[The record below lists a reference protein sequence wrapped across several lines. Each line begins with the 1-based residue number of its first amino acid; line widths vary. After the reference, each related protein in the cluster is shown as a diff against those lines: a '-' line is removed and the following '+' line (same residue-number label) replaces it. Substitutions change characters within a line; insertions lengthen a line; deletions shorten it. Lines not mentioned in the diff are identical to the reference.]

1 MGQVRQD
8 ATAGD
13 GENDHQH
20 ADHYRTAKNGR
31 CSKREVETVEAIN
44 APEMISISEWLYSLL
59 DPVDLQLF
67 ISLHV

>member
-8 ATAGD
+8 ATAGN
-13 GENDHQH
+13 GENHHQH
-20 ADHYRTAKNGR
+20 ADDYWTAEDSR

-44 APEMISISEWLYSLL
+44 APEMISISEWLYSLV